1 MECGEGNMECPKDA
15 KQFKSEDISA
25 IAWLEENDWGT
36 PISWST
42 LNKTFRTLSP
52 AFNLTH

>member
-15 KQFKSEDISA
+15 KQFNSEDIPA

-36 PISWST
+36 PISWSN
-42 LNKTFRTLSP
+42 LNKTFLTLSP